1 MKLNQIFSYMP
12 EMKPLLLDG
21 SKRRTIRAIGKNNFR
36 DRCNVND
43 LMYNW
48 IDQRNRHKAKE
59 FLFNSRVVEKIH
71 INIDDAPESEDL
83 ARRLESPKA
92 GETWEEF
99 ALKDGFDFYSDFLS
113 FFKGH
118 VKKTNK
124 FICFIFT
131 TDLSKPYKIK
141 GNMLITDF
149 IEVIA

>member
-1 MKLNQIFSYMP
+1 MNQSFSYMV
-12 EMKPLLLDG
+12 EMKLVLLNG

-43 LMYNW
+43 IMHNW
-48 IDQRNRHKAKE
+48 IDQINRHNAKE
-59 FLFNSRVVEKIH
+59 FLFDSRVVEKVH
-71 INIDDAPESEDL
+71 FNIDDAPETEDL
-83 ARRLESPKA
+83 ARRLESPKE

-131 TDLSKPYKIK
+131 TDISKPYRIK

-149 IEVIA
+149 IEAIA